1 MKHCNR
7 KTEKHDEHTK
17 RKLGNMTKMQKMS
30 KQTIEELTD
39 NFNPLTHESFPL
51 STVRIDQFKSNKPS
65 TSDQNKQCTVVS
77 I

>member
-1 MKHCNR
+1 
-7 KTEKHDEHTK
+7 
-17 RKLGNMTKMQKMS
+17 MS